1 MDRINPKQAAR
12 KIGRV
17 TIIGA
22 LVNCLLGLV
31 KILVGSFFGS
41 VALVADGVHSFSD
54 LVTDG
59 VVIFGAW
66 ASAQPPDE
74 NHPYGHGKFETF
86 AAAAVA
92 LVLVGVG
99 GGVAFNAAVSFY
111 HHEILVPGPLVLLV
125 AGISVGAKEILYRV
139 TRSVARQTNSP
150 SLVANAWHH
159 RSDALSSVA
168 VLIGAA
174 GSMAG
179 WHYGDQVAGIIVGLM
194 VVGVGVS
201 IGIAAIN
208 DLAEHCIEE
217 EVLKEIRTCL
227 DDDLDV
233 RGWHHLR
240 TRRIGREIFMDVHV
254 LLDPEISVSEGHKI
268 VTCLEEAIRARLQSP
283 IHFGIDM
290 EPDDE
295 EHRLHRPTVF

>member
-1 MDRINPKQAAR
+1 MMDQMNPKQAAR

-31 KILVGSFFGS
+31 KILVGSFVGS

-92 LVLVGVG
+92 LVLVGAG
-99 GGVAFNAAVSFY
+99 GGVAYNAAVSFY
-111 HHEILVPGPLVLLV
+111 HHEVFVAGPVVLLT
-125 AGISVGAKEILYRV
+125 AGISVVAKEVLYRL
-139 TRSVARQTNSP
+139 TRIVARQTNSP

-168 VLIGAA
+168 VLLGAA

-179 WHYGDQVAGIIVGLM
+179 WRYGDQVAGIVVGIM
-194 VVGVGVS
+194 VVGVGIS
-201 IGIAAIN
+201 IGIGAIS
-208 DLAEHCIEE
+208 DLAEHSIEE
-217 EVLKEIRTCL
+217 EVLREIRACL
-227 DDDLDV
+227 DEDRDV
-233 RGWHHLR
+233 RGWHRLR

-254 LLDPEISVSEGHKI
+254 LLDPEISVSEGHEI
-268 VTCLEEAIRARLQSP
+268 VTCLEEAIRERLQSP
-283 IHFGIDM
+283 IHFGVHM

-295 EHRLHRPTVF
+295 EHRYG